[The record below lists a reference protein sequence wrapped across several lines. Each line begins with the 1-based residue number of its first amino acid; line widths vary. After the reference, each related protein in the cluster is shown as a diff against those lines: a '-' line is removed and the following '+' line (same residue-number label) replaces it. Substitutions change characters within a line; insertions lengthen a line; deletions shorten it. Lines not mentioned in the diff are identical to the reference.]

1 MQLSDPPPGGVESYF
16 VPPPPYPPAERV
28 GAADGELAVVDYF
41 RDVSVQAIG
50 TVLGGV
56 VLLIGA
62 KLGGLLA
69 GVDWGQVWKATGVSV
84 VIALVGL
91 LGFPLV
97 WRKDRRVREE
107 TIARAKREGWYGE
120 DMR

>member
-1 MQLSDPPPGGVESYF
+1 MANS
-16 VPPPPYPPAERV
+16 
-28 GAADGELAVVDYF
+28 LAVDYF

-56 VLLIGA
+56 ILLVGA
-62 KLGGLLA
+62 KLGGLLT
-69 GVDWGQVWKATGVSV
+69 GVDWNQIWKATGVPAL
-84 VIALVGL
+84 IALVGL
-91 LGFPLV
+91 LGSPFFL
-97 WRKDRRVREE
+97 RRDRRVREE